1 MNIRS
6 LLSRALPLLR
16 RGWAFSLYALL
27 ALAVLVWFTGPALAI
42 NDNRFLAPVA
52 NRLLLISLMFLVWG
66 LCMAFIYWRSI
77 KQKKADEDD
86 EQAQERLRREGRI
99 VEEQCELHNR
109 YRNAVRTLR
118 RSSFYRGRSE
128 RWRSE
133 LPWYLVIGPQGSGK
147 TSLLDF
153 SGIEFPLNKSEKG
166 RMTRDISSTRYA
178 DWYFAEHAVL
188 IDTAG
193 RYLTQPDTHIDGLA
207 WQTLLTLLRRR
218 RQRPL
223 NGVLVN
229 VPMDQL
235 LGHNELE
242 LETLARQ
249 TRQRLLEINQKLG
262 MDVPVYLV
270 FSKADELSGFEEY
283 FDQLPRDEA
292 DQVLGTTFSEGQDGT
307 SVEVVREEFEEL
319 LRRLN
324 SQVITRLHQERDTQR
339 RGRILDFPHQLGR
352 IGELLGVF
360 IELAFSGNR
369 YQRATQLRGFYLT
382 SAPHQQNQVDAL
394 TASIGQNLSP
404 LASDMPSLRSGQA
417 RFIHHLLSRVV
428 FPESELAGLDQR
440 EIKRINWRQRSMYAC
455 AVICL
460 LALGITWTA
469 SFSYNHGHLE
479 QLREMAR
486 ELGHERRS
494 IEARDD
500 ARDVLGV
507 LDASFAA
514 SQLFPPAQD
523 VAWRHRGG
531 LYQGEKVD
539 STLQQAYRRD
549 LETLLLPR
557 VGQHLERQ
565 IRYSM
570 NNRERLLDNLRA
582 YLMLNLETRR
592 DSSWLQNWLAADWSR
607 LYPGNNRVQQGLN
620 EHFSRL
626 LDEPFSSYRL
636 NSRLVAEARLQLRS
650 ESLASILY
658 RSLGEQAEN
667 LPEYRLAHHLGPNA
681 TLITGSNYIIPG
693 FHTRK
698 GYQKMFAD
706 RGASL
711 VGNILKDNWVL
722 GESDK
727 LSSKDMERLQA
738 EMEQLYFQDYANY
751 WSEALSHLK
760 SEPLVDASQAAQQLA
775 SLTTAS
781 SPLLRLLTEVR
792 DNTRFGTVNLS
803 ADALPDADTLPV
815 LHDPAASNAR
825 QLLERRFEPL
835 HRLLDEQGAAS
846 PELAAAMQALNALQ
860 QQLSGLA
867 HASSPQ
873 QAAFDMAKV
882 RMTGRQDAINQ
893 VRASADLLPQP
904 IGSWFSVMAAESW
917 ALVLDDAH
925 HYIAERYRSEFYAP
939 YRASLHQRYPFRAG
953 SESEVALA
961 DFREF
966 FKAQGVADSFFDS
979 YLRPF
984 VSGSANQYHLR
995 RVDGRGLP
1003 LSRQFLTQ
1011 MSRIQ
1016 TIRKSFFS
1024 ESPGEPQIAFK
1035 LEPYS
1040 LDSSLGRASF
1050 RFGDQNMEYRHGP
1063 IVQTPFRW
1071 PATAENGRITLT
1083 VEDLGGKRTS
1093 LEQNS
1098 GAWSLFRLLDQM
1110 EVTHHNDRDVLLVKA
1125 SLGGMRANYLLHSQ
1139 RSPNPFDISLMRGFS
1154 LPANL

>member
-6 LLSRALPLLR
+6 LLYRALALFR
-16 RGWAFSLYALL
+16 RGWALSLCAVL
-27 ALAVLVWFTGPALAI
+27 ALAVLVWFSGPLLAI
-42 NDNRFLAPVA
+42 NDRKILAPVA
-52 NRLLLISLMFLVWG
+52 NRLLLISLIVLVWG
-66 LCMAFIYWRSI
+66 LCMAFVHWRNG
-77 KQKKADEDD
+77 KQKKAEEDD
-86 EQAQERLRREGRI
+86 EQAQERLRREGII
-99 VEEQCELHNR
+99 VEEQYELHSR
-109 YRNAVRTLR
+109 YRNAIRTLR

-133 LPWYLVIGPQGSGK
+133 LPWYLLIGPQGSGK

-166 RMTRDISSTRYA
+166 RMTRDISPTRHA

-193 RYLTQPDTHIDGLA
+193 RYLTQPDNQIDGLA

-218 RQRPL
+218 RPRPL

-235 LGHNELE
+235 LGQNELG

-270 FSKADELSGFEEY
+270 FSKADELLGFDEY
-283 FDQLPRDEA
+283 FDQLARDEA
-292 DQVLGTTFSEGQDGT
+292 DQVLGATFGENQDGT
-307 SVEVVREEFEEL
+307 SIQVVREEFEEL

-324 SQVITRLHQERDTQR
+324 SQVISRLHQERDTQR
-339 RGRILDFPHQLGR
+339 RGRILDFPHQLGQ
-352 IGELLGVF
+352 IGERLGLF

-369 YQRATQLRGFYLT
+369 YKQATQLRGFYLT
-382 SAPHQQNQVDAL
+382 SAPHLQSQVDPL

-404 LASDMPSLRSGQA
+404 LASELPSLRSGQA
-417 RFIHHLLSRVV
+417 RFIQHLLSRVV

-440 EIKRINWRQRSMYAC
+440 EVKRINWRQRSMYAC
-455 AVICL
+455 AVVCL
-460 LALGITWTA
+460 LALGVTWSS
-469 SFSYNHGHLE
+469 SFSNNHDRLE
-479 QLREMAR
+479 RLREMGR
-486 ELGHERRS
+486 ELGQERRS
-494 IEARDD
+494 IESRDD
-500 ARDVLGV
+500 ARDILGV
-507 LDASFAA
+507 LDASYAA
-514 SQLFPPAQD
+514 SQLFPPAD
-523 VAWRHRGG
+523 EVAWRHRGG
-531 LYQGEKVD
+531 LYQGEQVE
-539 STLQQAYRRD
+539 STLYQAYRRD

-557 VGQHLERQ
+557 VGQQLERQ

-582 YLMLNLETRR
+582 YLMLNLESRR
-592 DSSWLQNWLAADWSR
+592 DASWLQNWLAADWSR
-607 LYPGNNRVQQGLN
+607 LYPGNNRVQEGLN
-620 EHFSRL
+620 DHFRRL
-626 LDEPFSSYRL
+626 LNESFSPYRL
-636 NSRLVAEARLQLRS
+636 NGRLVAEARLQLRS

-658 RSLGEQAEN
+658 RSLGEQATS

-681 TLITGSNYIIPG
+681 TLITGGNYSIPG
-693 FHTRK
+693 FYTRK

-706 RGASL
+706 RGAGL

-751 WSEALSHLK
+751 WSEALSLLK
-760 SEPLVDASQAAQQLA
+760 SEPLVNANQAAQQLA
-775 SLTTAS
+775 GLTTAS

-792 DNTRFGTVNLS
+792 DNTRFTAVEPSMDG
-803 ADALPDADTLPV
+803 LPETDILPV
-815 LHDPAASNAR
+815 IDPATNNAR

-846 PELAAAMQALNALQ
+846 PELTAAMQALNSLQ

-882 RMTGRQDAINQ
+882 RMTGSQDAINQ
-893 VRASADLLPQP
+893 VRANADLLPQP
-904 IGSWFSVMAAESW
+904 IGNWFNSMAAESW
-917 ALVLDDAH
+917 MLVLDDAYQ
-925 HYIAERYRSEFYAP
+925 YIAERYRSEFYAP
-939 YRASLHQRYPFRAG
+939 YRTSLHQRYPFHAN

-966 FKAQGVADSFFDS
+966 FRVHGVADSFFDN

-984 VSGSANQYHLR
+984 VSGSANRYHLR

-1003 LSRQFLTQ
+1003 LSSQFLAQ

-1024 ESPGEPQIAFK
+1024 ESPDEPQILFK

-1071 PATAENGRITLT
+1071 PASAEDGRITLT

-1093 LEQNS
+1093 IEQNS

-1110 EVTHHNDRDVLLVKA
+1110 EVAHHNDRDVLLVKA

-1154 LPANL
+1154 LPAKL